1 MQRVPLHAGEK
12 KVFTPAIFSE
22 MQAPPSFT
30 LKTPTRRDRE
40 EMQYALHEAG
50 LRRHS
55 DEDIREAMVD
65 ELCRLWNC
73 DQQNEEVVRLKAFWR
88 AVDDY
93 NDEAEAYRL
102 EVEAAKE
109 AEEEPPAALAPFS
122 HPDQQ
127 QVDELVARL
136 GRSSAML
143 RRMGTE
149 NVRFEKEWPRYAV
162 AHCVIDWT
170 GLEAKPLFE
179 AGILKMDSVL
189 DLQDELAAKF
199 ETDGEI
205 AFVELVSASI
215 TRFYLNKAT
224 EKNSSSG
231 PASSRTPQ
239 DSKEAGQASTNG
251 TSPASAS
258 SEETPENSSTS
269 KASD

>member
-1 MQRVPLHAGEK
+1 MQRVPLHSGEK
-12 KVFTPAIFSE
+12 KVFKPEIFAE

-55 DEDIREAMVD
+55 DEDIREAMID

-93 NDEAEAYRL
+93 NDEAEAHRT
-102 EVEAAKE
+102 EVAA
-109 AEEEPPAALAPFS
+109 AAAADEEPPAELAPFS

-136 GRSSAML
+136 GRSSALL

-170 GLEAKPLFE
+170 GLETQPRFE
-179 AGILKMDSVL
+179 AGILKLDSVL
-189 DLQDELAAKF
+189 DLQDELETKF
-199 ETDGEI
+199 ATEGEV
-205 AFVELVSASI
+205 AFIELVSASI

-231 PASSRTPQ
+231 PASSRTPR

-258 SEETPENSSTS
+258 SDETLEGSSTS
-269 KASD
+269 KATD